1 MISKPVSVRK
11 DKITLPRG
19 SFHVTVYDKA
29 EGMSARNF
37 RTKSRKQTKLHK
49 KALMYD
55 GLIRGL
61 KSTST

>member
-1 MISKPVSVRK
+1 MRK

-19 SFHVTVYDKA
+19 SFHVTAYDQT

-49 KALMYD
+49 KALIYD
-55 GLIRGL
+55 GLIGGL
-61 KSTST
+61 QSTSTLE